1 MTNPEPSNP
10 ERSNPEPSNPEPP
23 TTAAAAHFDFDSI
36 VIGGGAAGLAASMVL
51 ARARRRVLL
60 IDAGAQNNL
69 RTTHAGGVFLH
80 DGEAPS
86 ALYARA
92 LEQLAAYPTFERR
105 QATVTS
111 AEAVDGGFRI
121 VSSAEGSPPEM
132 LTARTIVLAQGVQ
145 FAPSTIPGADA
156 LWGTSVVNCPFCDG
170 YESRDLHVLVAG
182 TSDYL
187 THMAAMLPAW
197 VDDLSYSES
206 TEIAEMKP
214 GVDGLEVS
222 FTDGRSETFGRAF
235 VQQEWTQRTELA
247 DALGCARRDDG
258 LLQLDGYGQTTVA
271 GVFAAGDQSANAM
284 QVNLAVGSGHAAGTG
299 AVFALVLPPA
309 AP

>member
-1 MTNPEPSNP
+1 MTNPEPQNAATPNP
-10 ERSNPEPSNPEPP
+10 NHTSG
-23 TTAAAAHFDFDSI
+23 TAATSAPDFDSI

-80 DGEAPS
+80 DGEAPA

-92 LEQLAAYPTFERR
+92 LEQLGRYPTFERR
-105 QATVTS
+105 QATVAST
-111 AEAVDGGFRI
+111 EIIDGGFRVI
-121 VSSAEGSPPEM
+121 SQAEGAQAEG
-132 LTARTIVLAQGVQ
+132 LTAKTIVLAQGVQ
-145 FAPSTIPGADA
+145 FSPSTIPGADA

-170 YESRDLHVLVAG
+170 YESRDLRVLVAG

-187 THMAAMLPAW
+187 AHMSAMLPAW
-197 VDDLSYSES
+197 VDDLSYAED
-206 TEIAEMKP
+206 TEIARMMHA
-214 GVDGLEVS
+214 GDGLAVT
-222 FTDGRSETFGRAF
+222 FTDGRSELFGRAF
-235 VQQEWTQRTELA
+235 VQQEWAQRTELA

-258 LLQLDGYGQTTVA
+258 LLELEGFGQTSVA

-299 AVFALVLPPA
+299 AVFALVVGPA
-309 AP
+309 TP

>member
-1 MTNPEPSNP
+1 MTNTEL
-10 ERSNPEPSNPEPP
+10 P
-23 TTAAAAHFDFDSI
+23 TVDHTAAETDFDSI

-51 ARARRRVLL
+51 ARARRRVLT

-80 DGEAPS
+80 DGEAPA

-92 LEQLAAYPTFERR
+92 LEQLSRYPTFERR
-105 QATVTS
+105 QATVTA
-111 AEAVDGGFRI
+111 AEVIDGGFRV
-121 VSSAEGSPPEM
+121 VSGAECSPSETH
-132 LTARTIVLAQGVQ
+132 TAKTIVLAQGVQ
-145 FAPSTIPGADA
+145 FSPSTIPGADA

-187 THMAAMLPAW
+187 AHMSAMLPAW
-197 VDDLSYSES
+197 VDDLSYRE
-206 TEIAEMKP
+206 TAEIAGMAQ
-214 GVDGLEVS
+214 GAGGLEVT
-222 FTDGRSETFGRAF
+222 FADGRTETFGRAF

-247 DALGCARRDDG
+247 DALGCARRGDG
-258 LLQLDGYGQTTVA
+258 LLELDGFGQTSVA

-299 AVFALVLPPA
+299 AVFALVAKPA
-309 AP
+309 TP